1 MSLGMQI
8 SHHADPALE
17 FGEGEAATP
26 KTGLTD
32 FGPYSLRLGA
42 GHRDQLHVGLVGT
55 PDSIQAARGF
65 LARIQNGARSVSG
78 NLALFPDFPGF
89 GAVFRSELRLGV
101 ESVIAASKLQEA
113 LARKPR
119 EAFKRSIELWADAVE
134 SLTER
139 EVRPDLVVCALP
151 RELIDRCRRIEQ
163 PLPKEIVQAARREEA
178 RRRSGQGSLFEL
190 DSANSIEQAAD
201 PAAED
206 LLFRDFRLA
215 LKARAMQMRIPIQV
229 LTEHSW
235 EDGKA
240 NQDPA
245 TRAWNLS
252 VALFYKAGGI
262 PWRARP
268 RTEETCFV
276 GVSFHH
282 LRTTRRHIVYSSVA
296 QAFSSDGEGFALR
309 GEAKPWDNHTRQTH
323 MAADQAHELF
333 SGVLDAYR
341 ERAGRDPL
349 RLVVHKTSDY
359 TDEERTG
366 ITGALASVPAVELLT
381 LRSGDFRLV
390 RQGSYPPHR
399 GTACRLGDARYLFTV
414 GYMPAH
420 LTYPGPHIP
429 VPLEVLGTG
438 EDFDGVVEDL
448 LALSKM
454 NWNSASSFAAFPI
467 SLSFAR
473 KVGGVMAEIPRD
485 SSPHPSFRYYM

>member
-1 MSLGMQI
+1 MSLEVQI
-8 SHHADPALE
+8 SHHQDPSLE
-17 FGEGEAATP
+17 FGTGEAATP
-26 KTGLTD
+26 KTGLSD

-42 GHRDQLHVGLVGT
+42 SHRKQLQLGIVGT
-55 PDSIQAARGF
+55 PDSIQAAKSF
-65 LARIQNGARSVSG
+65 LKRVENGARSCSD

-89 GAVFRSELRLGV
+89 PTVFHSALHLGV
-101 ESVIAASKLQEA
+101 ESVIRTGQLEDA
-113 LARKPR
+113 LSRRPR
-119 EAFKRSIELWADAVE
+119 EAFTNALELWASGIE
-134 SLTER
+134 SLAER
-139 EVRPDLVVCALP
+139 EVRPDLVLCALP
-151 RELIDRCRRIEQ
+151 KELVDRCRRIEQ
-163 PLPKEIVQAARREEA
+163 PIPKELLRAARREEE
-178 RRRSGQGSLFEL
+178 RRLSGQGNLFEL
-190 DSANSIEQAAD
+190 DSADSIEQAAD
-201 PAAED
+201 PVTED
-206 LLFRDFRLA
+206 LLYRDFRLA
-215 LKARAMQMRIPIQV
+215 LKARAMQARMPIQLV
-229 LTEHSW
+229 TEHTW

-282 LRTTRRHIVYSSVA
+282 LRTTHRHIVYSSVA

-323 MAADQAHELF
+323 MTAEQAQHLF
-333 SGVLDAYR
+333 SNVLEAYR

-349 RLVVHKTSDY
+349 RLVIHKTSDY
-359 TDEERTG
+359 TDDERTG
-366 ITGALASVPAVELLT
+366 IGRALGSVPTVELLT

-399 GTACRLGDARYLFTV
+399 GTACRVADARYLFTV

-429 VPLEVLGTG
+429 VPLEVLGARD
-438 EDFDGVVEDL
+438 DFDGAVEDL

-485 SSPHPSFRYYM
+485 SNPHPSFRYYM